1 MQHGEAEHIS
11 GSDLRAHSAAIS
23 DLAITDTLAAPDRD
37 AHQRTHGVA
46 GTDRSTTVPRTSSH
60 TTFGHD
66 IEAFYRRPCKRQ

>member
-37 AHQRTHGVA
+37 AQQRTHGVA
-46 GTDRSTTVPRTSSH
+46 GADRHPTVPS

-66 IEAFYRRPCKRQ
+66 TESLYRCPCKRR